1 MEEHSQRKLAVILHA
16 DVVGSTHLVQKN
28 ESVAHHRIQDAF
40 RRFSAT
46 IEAYNGVTHELRGD
60 ALVAEFARASDAVS
74 AALLFQNQNVEH
86 NAALKDDIQPRLRVG
101 ISLGEVVVADHTVTG
116 EGVVLAQRLEQL
128 ADPDGV
134 VVQGTVSE
142 TVPTRLPFE
151 FESLGEQMLKGFE
164 QPVRAFAA
172 RLEAEASIPEPEAI
186 GEASRAL
193 PGTKGKRRAWVIG
206 VAAVIFVGVVGA
218 FVWQNTHEEAVL
230 DFPSGPRLAVMP
242 FENLGEEEEQYFSEG
257 LTEDLITTL
266 SRFAD
271 MVVFPRQTTSQLS
284 KEGASCREIGD
295 ALNADFI
302 LYGTLRRFDKSLRVT
317 TKLLDAK
324 DCAQLWSENYD
335 GSLTAEDVYSVQ
347 DDIISQVAGS
357 VGSSDAALWNWK
369 KQQELQGKRADSLES
384 YECVLTAVWWPQSFS
399 EETHKRA
406 KDCLERVVLTASP

>member
-28 ESVAHHRIQDAF
+28 ELVARHRIQDAF

-151 FESLGEQMLKGFE
+151 FESLGEQMLKGF
-164 QPVRAFAA
+164 
-172 RLEAEASIPEPEAI
+172 
-186 GEASRAL
+186 
-193 PGTKGKRRAWVIG
+193 
-206 VAAVIFVGVVGA
+206 
-218 FVWQNTHEEAVL
+218 
-230 DFPSGPRLAVMP
+230 
-242 FENLGEEEEQYFSEG
+242 
-257 LTEDLITTL
+257 
-266 SRFAD
+266 
-271 MVVFPRQTTSQLS
+271 
-284 KEGASCREIGD
+284 
-295 ALNADFI
+295 
-302 LYGTLRRFDKSLRVT
+302 
-317 TKLLDAK
+317 
-324 DCAQLWSENYD
+324 
-335 GSLTAEDVYSVQ
+335 
-347 DDIISQVAGS
+347 
-357 VGSSDAALWNWK
+357 
-369 KQQELQGKRADSLES
+369 
-384 YECVLTAVWWPQSFS
+384 
-399 EETHKRA
+399 
-406 KDCLERVVLTASP
+406 